1 MIKILNYFL
10 GAERTLFRS
19 VQQWLVLVCLL
30 GTATICAYLLNPYV
44 SITSQAMVYVLAV
57 VISSYIFDWLKSV
70 ICAFAAVMCLNF
82 FFVPPRWTFQVERS
96 EHFIALMTMLVVAL
110 VINRL
115 ANGLRRETEVAHLNE
130 RRARQLRD
138 LAIALADAY
147 TAQEALALGQHTL
160 DVEFTG
166 PCLAVLVAP
175 DGGDAELASYAHLSK
190 SIKDGL
196 ICCMKEARVL
206 GPGTE
211 RWPGLDAWYLPL
223 GEKGQIVG
231 AVCIPSVSADD
242 DNGREHARALCTI
255 LAQGLWRM
263 RLTTSMLLAEGEAQ
277 RQQLQ
282 SIFLAA
288 ISHDLRTP
296 LAVVVGAAT
305 SLQIQRDKLDLA
317 EQERL
322 LASIVGEA
330 NYLTT
335 VTENTLQLV
344 RLSSTSS
351 SGKLIGHEWESI
363 EEIVGAVLAR
373 VRQRD
378 PGRRIISNVPN
389 GLPLVKVDPVLI
401 SQLIG
406 NLLDNALK
414 YSDDKIDLTVALVMQ
429 GADQRLELSVKDRG
443 IGIPEAQKLSIFEPY
458 SRMDHNDKS
467 TQRGAGLGLAVCRAI
482 AEAHCGRL
490 VLQQRAG
497 GGSSFTLSL
506 LVDDVQPQTMIEV

>member
-1 MIKILNYFL
+1 MINISNIPPHIVRSARQWFL
-10 GAERTLFRS
+10 LF
-19 VQQWLVLVCLL
+19 VLVS
-30 GTATICAYLLNPYV
+30 TATICAYFLDPYV

-57 VISSYIFDWLKSV
+57 VIASYTLDRVKSV
-70 ICAFAAVMCLNF
+70 LCAFAAVMALNF
-82 FFVPPRWTFQVERS
+82 FFVPPRWTFQIERS

-115 ANGLRRETEVAHLNE
+115 ATGLRRETEIAHLNE

-147 TAQEALALGQHTL
+147 TEQEVLALAQHAM
-160 DVEFTG
+160 DAEFTG
-166 PCLAVLVAP
+166 PCLLTLSSANGELNTNVDLPAAV
-175 DGGDAELASYAHLSK
+175 
-190 SIKDGL
+190 KDGL
-196 ICCMKEARVL
+196 RCCMKEARVL

-223 GEKGQIVG
+223 GEKAQICG
-231 AVCIPSVSADD
+231 AVYIPSVVADD
-242 DNGREHARALCTI
+242 DYGREHARALCTI
-255 LAQGLWRM
+255 LAQALWRL
-263 RLTTSMLLAEGEAQ
+263 RLTKAMLAAEGEAQ

-296 LAVVVGAAT
+296 LAAVVGAAS
-305 SLQIQRDKLDLA
+305 SLQTQRDKLNLV

-322 LASIVGEA
+322 LASIVSEA

-344 RLSSTSS
+344 RLSNSS
-351 SGKLIGHEWESI
+351 KLVEYDWESI

-378 PGRRIISNVPN
+378 PGRRIISKVPN
-389 GLPLVKVDPVLI
+389 NLPLVKVDPVLI
-401 SQLIG
+401 AQLIG

-414 YSDDKIDLTVALVMQ
+414 YSDDKIDLTVEFVTY
-429 GADQRLELSVKDRG
+429 GADQQLQLSIKDRG
-443 IGIPEAQKLSIFEPY
+443 PGIPEAEQHSIFEAY
-458 SRMDHNDKS
+458 SRMDHNDQS

-482 AEAHCGRL
+482 ALAHGGSL
-490 VLQQRAG
+490 ALQQRAG

-506 LVDDVQPQTMIEV
+506 PVDPVQPQALREA

>member
-1 MIKILNYFL
+1 MKKIPHDFL
-10 GAERTLFRS
+10 SVDRSIFRS
-19 VQQWLVLVCLL
+19 SQQWLFLVLLL
-30 GTATICAYLLNPYV
+30 VTATICAYLLDSYV
-44 SITSQAMVYVLAV
+44 SITSQAMLYVLAV
-57 VISSYIFDWLKSV
+57 VIASYIFDWVKSV
-70 ICAFAAVMCLNF
+70 LCAFAAVMCLNF
-82 FFVPPRWTFQVERS
+82 FFVPPRWKFQLEGS

-115 ANGLRRETEVAHLNE
+115 ASGLRRETETAHLNE
-130 RRARQLRD
+130 RRARQLQE
-138 LAIALADAY
+138 LAIALADAH
-147 TAQEALALGQHTL
+147 TEQEALALAQDILET
-160 DVEFTG
+160 EFTG
-166 PCLAVLVAP
+166 PCLVALVTP
-175 DGGDAELASYAHLSK
+175 DGEDGELAAYAHLPK

-211 RWPGLDAWYLPL
+211 RWPGLNAWYLPL
-223 GEKGQIVG
+223 GEKGRISG
-231 AVCIPSVSADD
+231 AVYIPSASADD
-242 DNGREHARALCTI
+242 ENGREHARALCTI
-255 LAQGLWRM
+255 LAQGLWRL
-263 RLTTSMLLAEGEAQ
+263 RLMSSMLEAEGKAQ

-296 LAVVVGAAT
+296 LAVVVGAAS
-305 SLQIQRDKLDLA
+305 SLQIQRDKLDLV
-317 EQERL
+317 EQDRL
-322 LASIVGEA
+322 LASIVSEA

-344 RLSSTSS
+344 RLSHTSPPK
-351 SGKLIGHEWESI
+351 KLIEHDWESI

-378 PGRRIISNVPN
+378 PGRRINSHVPHS
-389 GLPLVKVDPVLI
+389 LPLVKVDPVLI

-414 YSDDKIDLTVALVMQ
+414 YSENKIDLNVALLRQ
-429 GADQRLELSVKDRG
+429 GSDQQLELSIKDRG
-443 IGIPEAQKLSIFEPY
+443 PGIPESEQLSIFDAY

-482 AEAHCGRL
+482 ALAHGGSL
-490 VLQQRAG
+490 VLRQRVG
-497 GGSSFTLSL
+497 GGSSFILSL
-506 LVDDVQPQTMIEV
+506 PIDSVQPQTMKEG

>member
-1 MIKILNYFL
+1 MIKILHYFL
-10 GAERTLFRS
+10 GVDRAFFRS
-19 VQQWLVLVCLL
+19 ARQWLVLVCLL
-30 GTATICAYLLNPYV
+30 GGATICAYLLDPYV

-57 VISSYIFDWLKSV
+57 VISSYMFDWVKSV
-70 ICAFAAVMCLNF
+70 VCAFAAVMCLNY

-96 EHFIALMTMLVVAL
+96 EHFIALLTMLVVAL

-115 ANGLRRETEVAHLNE
+115 ADGLRRETEVAHLNE
-130 RRARQLRD
+130 RRARQMRD
-138 LAIALADAY
+138 LAIALADAH
-147 TAQEALALGQHTL
+147 TAQEALALGRHIL

-166 PCLAVLVAP
+166 PCFVVLVAQ
-175 DGGDAELASYAHLSK
+175 GDEDDELASYAHLPK

-196 ICCMKEARVL
+196 SCCMKEARVL

-223 GEKGQIVG
+223 GEKGQIAG

-263 RLTTSMLLAEGEAQ
+263 RLTTSMLAAEGEAQ

-282 SIFLAA
+282 AIFLAA

-296 LAVVVGAAT
+296 LAAVVGAAT

-317 EQERL
+317 EQDRL

-344 RLSSTSS
+344 RLSDISS
-351 SGKLIGHEWESI
+351 SKKLIEHDWESI
-363 EEIVGAVLAR
+363 EEIIGAVLAR

-378 PGRRIISNVPN
+378 LGRRIISKVPN
-389 GLPLVKVDPVLI
+389 NLPLLKVDPVLI

-414 YSDDKIDLTVALVMQ
+414 YSDDKIDLTVELARQ
-429 GADQRLELSVKDRG
+429 GSDQQLELSIKDRG
-443 IGIPEAQKLSIFEPY
+443 PGIPEAEQLSIFNAY
-458 SRMDHNDKS
+458 SRMDYNDKS

-482 AEAHCGRL
+482 ALAHSGSL
-490 VLQQRAG
+490 VLQQRDG

-506 LVDDVQPQTMIEV
+506 PVEKAQPQTMREA

>member
-1 MIKILNYFL
+1 MTKILNYFL
-10 GAERTLFRS
+10 GVDRTFFRS
-19 VQQWLVLVCLL
+19 AQQWLVLVGLL
-30 GTATICAYLLNPYV
+30 GAATICAYLLDPYV

-115 ANGLRRETEVAHLNE
+115 ASGLRRETEVAHLNE

-138 LAIALADAY
+138 LAIALADVH

-175 DGGDAELASYAHLSK
+175 DGGDTELTSCAHLPK

-196 ICCMKEARVL
+196 SCCMKEARVL

-223 GEKGQIVG
+223 GEKGQIAG

-255 LAQGLWRM
+255 LAQALLRL
-263 RLTTSMLLAEGEAQ
+263 RLTSSMLAAEGEAQ
-277 RQQLQ
+277 RQKLQ

-296 LAVVVGAAT
+296 LAVVVGAAS
-305 SLQIQRDKLDLA
+305 SLQIQRDKLDLV
-317 EQERL
+317 EQDRL
-322 LASIVGEA
+322 LASIVSEA

-344 RLSSTSS
+344 RLSHSS
-351 SGKLIGHEWESI
+351 SAEKFIEYDWESI

-378 PGRRIISNVPN
+378 LGRRILSKVPN
-389 GLPLVKVDPVLI
+389 NLPLVKVDPVLI

-414 YSDDKIDLTVALVMQ
+414 YSDDKIDLVVELVRQ
-429 GADQRLELSVKDRG
+429 GSDQRLELSVNDRG
-443 IGIPEAQKLSIFEPY
+443 AGIPETEQMSIFDAY

-482 AEAHCGRL
+482 ALAHSGSL
-490 VLQQRAG
+490 VLHQRTG

-506 LVDDVQPQTMIEV
+506 PVDNTQPQTMREV